1 MCRPVGWAGRLA
13 KAFLTTVNK
22 NIGPKT
28 RKGGKQVEFKNV
40 ILFQEDRVATLTI
53 NRPKALNALN
63 KDTLLEIKA
72 AVEQVSDDAGIDV
85 LIITGAGDKAFV
97 AGADITFM
105 LNINALQGR
114 EFGLIGQEAFSL
126 IETMSKPVI
135 AAINGFALGGG
146 CELAMACDF
155 RICSHKS
162 KFGQPEVGLGVTPGF
177 GGTQRLPRIV
187 GTGMAKQLLYTGETI
202 DANEALRIGLVNAVL
217 PSETLMDYVQK
228 VAKKISSRGS
238 VAVRFCKDAVN
249 EGMQTDID
257 RAMTIEAD
265 IFGLC
270 FATEDQKE
278 GMQAF
283 VEKRKAKFIGK

>member
-1 MCRPVGWAGRLA
+1 VGFINVLLE
-13 KAFLTTVNK
+13 KA
-22 NIGPKT
+22 
-28 RKGGKQVEFKNV
+28 
-40 ILFQEDRVATLTI
+40 DRIATLTI

-63 KDTLLEIKA
+63 KATLLEIKV
-72 AVEQVSDDAGIDV
+72 AVENVRDDPEVDL

-97 AGADITFM
+97 AGADITYM
-105 LNINALQGR
+105 LDINAMQGR
-114 EFGLIGQEAFSL
+114 EFGLVGQSAFSL
-126 IETMSKPVI
+126 IEAIEKPVI

-155 RICSHKS
+155 RICSDVS

-187 GTGMAKQLLYTGETI
+187 GTGMAKQLLYTGDVI
-202 DANEALRIGLVNAVL
+202 NAGEALRIGLVNAVV
-217 PSETLMDYVQK
+217 SADNLMDYVRQL
-228 VAKKISSRGS
+228 ARKIVSRGQIS
-238 VAVRFCKDAVN
+238 VRFCKVAVN

-257 RAMTIEAD
+257 RAMTLEAD

-278 GMQAF
+278 GMGAF
-283 VEKRKAKFIGK
+283 IEKRKAQFKGK

>member
-1 MCRPVGWAGRLA
+1 
-13 KAFLTTVNK
+13 
-22 NIGPKT
+22 
-28 RKGGKQVEFKNV
+28 VEFKNV
-40 ILFQEDRVATLTI
+40 LLSQEDRIATLTI

-72 AVEQVSDDAGIDV
+72 AVEQVRDDGGIDV
-85 LIITGAGDKAFV
+85 LIITGAGDKAFI
-97 AGADITFM
+97 AGADITYM

-114 EFGLIGQEAFSL
+114 EFGLIGQEVLSL

-187 GTGMAKQLLYTGETI
+187 GTGMAKQILYTGETI

-217 PSETLMDYVQK
+217 PSEKLMDYVTK
-228 VAKKISSRGS
+228 VAKIISSRGS
-238 VAVRFCKDAVN
+238 IAVRFCKDAVN

-278 GMQAF
+278 GMRAF
-283 VEKRKAKFIGK
+283 VEKRKAEFKGK